1 MYNTV
6 CMFTKPSLSCLF
18 TFYTIPIFPFFNS
31 QNFIFIFLYIY
42 MLYMRLLGLEIGLV
56 QVVSDSPCIVN
67 SFDAEVLQ
75 FKRPN
80 ASSMNK
86 T

>member
-1 MYNTV
+1 
-6 CMFTKPSLSCLF
+6 
-18 TFYTIPIFPFFNS
+18 
-31 QNFIFIFLYIY
+31 
-42 MLYMRLLGLEIGLV
+42 MLYMRLLGLVIGLV

-67 SFDAEVLQ
+67 SFDTEVLQ